1 MLSLSR
7 SVFNNL
13 TPKKFMLMLFIVGL
27 LDMVMLTVWTETVT
41 RAKILESGMVTII
54 NIFIWYYVL
63 QKVVNNI
70 ENFNLVLVY
79 ALGCSIGTMIGTYFI
94 SLKQKW
100 VEAAK
105 KL

>member
-1 MLSLSR
+1 
-7 SVFNNL
+7 
-13 TPKKFMLMLFIVGL
+13 MLMLFIVGL

>member
-1 MLSLSR
+1 
-7 SVFNNL
+7 
-13 TPKKFMLMLFIVGL
+13 MLFIVGL